1 MNIFGL
7 GITCDFNFHRCI
19 LYTVFRI
26 FATTEQRDY
35 TYQNKKKYTIFI
47 SLKS

>member
-26 FATTEQRDY
+26 FATIEQRDY
-35 TYQNKKKYTIFI
+35 TYQNKKYTVFI